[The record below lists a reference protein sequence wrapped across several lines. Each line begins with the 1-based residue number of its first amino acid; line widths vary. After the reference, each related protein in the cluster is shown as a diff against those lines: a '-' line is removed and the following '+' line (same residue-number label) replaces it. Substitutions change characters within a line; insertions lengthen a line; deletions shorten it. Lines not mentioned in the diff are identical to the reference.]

1 MITVLPVRISL
12 QSVPGTDR
20 TFFHILFRRNE
31 CPSVIETTLKT
42 VGTGVPDCP
51 TQNNTAAEPT
61 PDSGYFHKDGPFD
74 LPSGVRIDLT
84 PYGITAAKYLK
95 QMNDFYDQISVDSYV
110 IMPNHI
116 HIMLTIHAPAVEISC
131 GQSGTPVP
139 TMDRELVREQE
150 RIAKSNSVYSRFVST
165 FKRFCGREYGENIWQ
180 ERSFDHVIRSYEDY
194 RAYMRYIYE
203 NPVRWRDDELY
214 STK

>member
-1 MITVLPVRISL
+1 M
-12 QSVPGTDR
+12 
-20 TFFHILFRRNE
+20 
-31 CPSVIETTLKT
+31 
-42 VGTGVPDCP
+42 
-51 TQNNTAAEPT
+51 
-61 PDSGYFHKDGPFD
+61 
-74 LPSGVRIDLT
+74 T
-84 PYGITAAKYLK
+84 PYGITAAKCLK
-95 QMNDFYDQISVDSYV
+95 QMNDFYDQISVDSHV

-150 RIAKSNSVYSRFVST
+150 RIAKSNSVYSRFVSA